1 MHNPAYYWR
10 EQAVGN
16 CSSLTVCSPYNFSN
30 SLIIVA
36 VSPHDHIYRKCAQF
50 TRVDLQWLFTIYIG
64 IHTHHYLN
72 EGDKTLNL
80 FPCNGAMI
88 IFYCVNW
95 YYSLAFLVKSHN
107 STSLWNN
114 TMNLFMRLF
123 LYEAIN
129 CLYPHGQLLY
139 SIWVLRYEKTTYCK
153 SISNQHGDIWRT
165 ITSTKSCISKL
176 LDTNIVT
183 GGCKR
188 FHEKNP
194 RPKFLTWHWHTDMH
208 GQNMP
213 W

>member
-1 MHNPAYYWR
+1 MTFHY
-10 EQAVGN
+10 
-16 CSSLTVCSPYNFSN
+16 
-30 SLIIVA
+30 
-36 VSPHDHIYRKCAQF
+36 IYRYPYAP
-50 TRVDLQWLFTIYIG
+50 LSQWRRQNIKFISVQWCNDYI
-64 IHTHHYLN
+64 
-72 EGDKTLNL
+72 
-80 FPCNGAMI
+80 
-88 IFYCVNW
+88 YCVNW

-183 GGCKR
+183 GGSKR